1 METQPTMNPPTS
13 TVPGVLPEPT
23 PDERDADDHAMRAQV
38 KRLARPHRSGGWVIE
53 RASLLAGGARF
64 DGAVAWIEAHGGIPE
79 LPAAP
84 RAQLGLHSR
93 RTTEVRAPLRFVL
106 PAGALAEP
114 AA

>member
-1 METQPTMNPPTS
+1 MTALD
-13 TVPGVLPEPT
+13 GVLPESPGV
-23 PDERDADDHAMRAQV
+23 ESNADDHAMRARV

-64 DGAVAWIEAHGGIPE
+64 DGAVAWIEAHGGTPE
-79 LPAAP
+79 LPTAP
-84 RAQLGLHSR
+84 SAQPGLHSR